1 MALSDVI
8 KKKQETGDGKSAS
21 GSAKNILDDVRIVIA
36 VIIVACIALIVLT
49 VFGTKSINDTLVKI
63 DSVKQEYKE
72 NQAQIANLK
81 ALQSKSEEYKAQN
94 EQYDAMLSKRPLD
107 QQQIMIDMEADVEA
121 HNCMLTNVTFGEQ
134 TNTGLVNQIQ
144 VTLSV
149 TGAYADIMSFAHDTV
164 NGTEIKRIDSIIM
177 KQQASSDDKEP
188 LKTANIT
195 IVLFQ
200 NPSSGN

>member
-1 MALSDVI
+1 MALSDVM
-8 KKKQETGDGKSAS
+8 KKKQETGEGKSSS
-21 GSAKNILDDVRIVIA
+21 GNAKNIFDDVRIVIA
-36 VIIVACIALIVLT
+36 VIVIACIALIVLT

-63 DSVKQEYKE
+63 ESVKQEYKE

-81 ALQSKSEEYKAQN
+81 ALQSKSAEYKAQN
-94 EQYDAMLSKRPLD
+94 DQYDSMLSKRPLD

-149 TGAYADIMSFAHDTV
+149 TGSYSDIMSFAHDTV
-164 NGTEIKRIDSIIM
+164 NGTEIKRVDSIIM
-177 KQQASSDDKEP
+177 KQQTSLEDKEP
-188 LKTANIT
+188 LKNADIT
-195 IVLFQ
+195 VVLFQ